1 MKLTGGDPF
10 WSVRNGLL
18 ATYPPL
24 DGDLTCDVA
33 VIGGGITGAL
43 VAFHLAQAGVSTAI
57 FDKRDIGSGSTCGS
71 TGLLQYEVDVPLRQ
85 LVKQVGTRRAGRSYL
100 LCRDAVQKICRL
112 VNKFD
117 LRCELRSRP
126 SLFLARSEDEIVDLQ
141 EEHRLRKS
149 LGIPVDFWDR
159 HQIEKRYPFSRPA
172 ALFSEEGAE
181 VDPHRFAQGLLSAA
195 NEKRLRI
202 FDRTNVTNF
211 LPNRRGID
219 LVTETGHTVR
229 ARRVVIAAGFES
241 QKYLARQYGQLKSTY
256 ALISEPIPNLR
267 DWYRRSLIWETGT
280 PYLYLRTTGEN
291 RIIVGGEDVEI
302 ANPVYR
308 DRLILAKTRV
318 LQRKFKKLFPEIKL
332 EAAFRWAGTF
342 SSTKD
347 GLAYIGTHQ
356 SLPHAYF
363 AMGYGG
369 NGITYSL
376 IAAEIIRD
384 HFLGRRNPNGTL
396 FSFYR

>member
-33 VIGGGITGAL
+33 VVGGGITGAL
-43 VAFHLAQAGVSTAI
+43 VAFHLVQAGVSAVLL
-57 FDKRDIGSGSTCGS
+57 DKRDIGTGSTCGS

-85 LVKQVGTRRAGRSYL
+85 LVKQIGFRRAGRSYL
-100 LCRDAVQKICRL
+100 LCLDALRKICAL
-112 VNKFD
+112 VHKFD
-117 LRCELRSRP
+117 LRCELRTHP
-126 SLFLARSEDEIVDLQ
+126 SLFLARHETEIADLR
-141 EEHRLRKS
+141 EEHQLRKR
-149 LGIPVDFWDR
+149 LGIKVDFWDR
-159 HQIEKRYPFSRPA
+159 QQIEKHYPFSRPA
-172 ALFSEEGAE
+172 ALFSEDGAE
-181 VDPHRFAQGLLSAA
+181 VDPHRFTQGLLSVAV
-195 NEKRLRI
+195 EKGLRI
-202 FDRTNVTNF
+202 FDRTQVTKF
-211 LPNRRGID
+211 SPTRQGMELT
-219 LVTETGHTVR
+219 TETGHTVK

-241 QKYLARQYGQLKSTY
+241 QKYLSKSFGQLKSTY
-256 ALISEPIPNLR
+256 ALISEPVPNLR
-267 DWYRRSLIWETGT
+267 DWYRRSLIWETGS

-302 ANPVYR
+302 VNPAQR
-308 DRLILAKTRV
+308 DRLIPAKTRI
-318 LQRKFKKLFPEIKL
+318 LQRKFKELFPEIKL
-332 EAAFRWAGTF
+332 EVAFSWAGTF

-347 GLAYIGTHQ
+347 GLAYIGGHR

-384 HFLGRRNPNGTL
+384 HFLGRRNPDAAL
-396 FSFYR
+396 FSFSR

>member
-18 ATYPPL
+18 STYPPL
-24 DGDLTCDVA
+24 TGNLTCDVA

-43 VAFHLAQAGVSTAI
+43 TAFHLVQAGVSTVLL
-57 FDKRDIGSGSTCGS
+57 DKRDIGTGSTCAS

-85 LVKQVGTRRAGRSYL
+85 LTKQIGARKAGRSYL
-100 LCRDAVQKICRL
+100 LCRDAVEKICTL
-112 VNKFD
+112 VKKFD
-117 LRCELRSRP
+117 LRCDLAAKP
-126 SLFLARSEDEIVDLQ
+126 SLFLTRSEAEIADLH
-141 EEHRLRKS
+141 EEHRLRKR
-149 LGIPVDFWDR
+149 LGLQVEFLDR
-159 HQIEKRYPFSRPA
+159 SEIEKHYPFSRPA

-181 VDPHRFAQGLLSAA
+181 VDPHRFTQGLLSVA
-195 NEKRLRI
+195 EKKGLRI
-202 FDRTNVTNF
+202 FDRTNVTKF
-211 LPNRRGID
+211 QPTRLGMD
-219 LVTETGHTVR
+219 LVTETGFTIR

-241 QKYLARQYGQLKSTY
+241 QKYLSRQFAQLKSTY
-256 ALISEPIPNLR
+256 ALISEPVPNLR
-267 DWYRRSLIWETGT
+267 PWYRRSLIWETGT

-302 ANPVYR
+302 VNPASR
-308 DRLILAKTRV
+308 DRLINAKTRV
-318 LQRKFKKLFPEIKL
+318 LQRKFAKLFPEIRL
-332 EAAFRWAGTF
+332 EVAFSWAGTF

-347 GLAYIGTHQ
+347 GLAYIGAHR

-363 AMGYGG
+363 ALGYGG

-384 HFLGRRNPNGTL
+384 DFLGRKNADAAI
-396 FSFYR
+396 FSFNR